1 MLIRIFIPVIIVFL
15 IFSCS
20 KNEKKGNLTVKGTV
34 KGFQLGTLKIKRL
47 EKDSLIT
54 IDSIKIDGQEH
65 FMFQTNIDE
74 PQVMVLELPEVK
86 DGRLSFFAA
95 PGDTI
100 KIFTYVESFGINPI
114 IKGGTN
120 QTAKNEYDKMIRQFN
135 NKEMDLFKARFEA
148 SKQHLLKEADS
159 LGKSLENLKRKR
171 ALYTLNF
178 IFRHKNQAIAP
189 YLAMMNFYDNP
200 KILDTIYK
208 SLPENL
214 KSIYYSKEID
224 RLRTATNNKTAK

>member
-1 MLIRIFIPVIIVFL
+1 MWQKLLLPVVVVFL

-20 KNEKKGNLTVKGTV
+20 NNEKKSNLIVKGTV
-34 KGFQLGTLKIKRL
+34 KGLRLGTLKIKQL
-47 EKDSLIT
+47 QKDSLIA

-65 FMFQTNIDE
+65 FKFQTNIE
-74 PQVMVLELPEVK
+74 QPQVMVLELPEVK
-86 DGRLSFFAA
+86 DGRISFFAA
-95 PGDTI
+95 PGDTVN
-100 KIFTYVESFGINPI
+100 IFTYVESFGINPI
-114 IKGGTN
+114 IKGGSN

-148 SKQHLLKEADS
+148 SKQHLLQEADS
-159 LGKSLENLKRKR
+159 LGKSLDNLKRKR

-189 YLAMMNFYDNP
+189 YIAMMNFYDNP

-214 KSIYYSKEID
+214 KSIYYSKEIN
-224 RLRTATNNKTAK
+224 RLRVAVNNKK

>member
-1 MLIRIFIPVIIVFL
+1 MWQKLFIPVVILFL
-15 IFSCS
+15 ILSCS
-20 KNEKKGNLTVKGTV
+20 NNEKKGNLVVKGTV
-34 KGFQLGTLKIKRL
+34 KGLRLGTLKINQLK
-47 EKDSLIT
+47 KDSLVT

-65 FMFQTNIDE
+65 FKFKTNIDE
-74 PQVMVLELPEVK
+74 PQVMVLVLPEVK
-86 DGRLSFFAA
+86 DGRISFFAT

-100 KIFTYVESFGINPI
+100 KIFTYVESFSFNPI
-114 IKGGTN
+114 IKGGVN

-148 SKQHLLKEADS
+148 SKQHLLQEADS
-159 LGKSLENLKRKR
+159 LGKSLENLNRKR
-171 ALYTLNF
+171 TLYTLNF

-189 YLAMMNFYDNP
+189 YIAMMNFYDNP
-200 KILDTIYK
+200 KILDTVYK

-224 RLRTATNNKTAK
+224 RLRMVDNNKREE